1 MRCFVAI
8 SLPDAL
14 HAHLAALSRALRA
27 ESACRAFRFVADGN
41 AHLTLRFLGDVEED
55 TLTHVRGALAVACRG
70 RGALTL
76 HVGGLGAFPGL
87 RRPRVL
93 WVAVDE
99 PTGALAALQAVVEA
113 AAVGAG
119 LAPETRPFA
128 PHLTLARL
136 RDRHTPPAL
145 EGVAARRGAAPFGAF
160 TAQGVT
166 LFASELGAGAPV
178 YRVLEEFPLK

>member
-1 MRCFVAI
+1 MRCFIAI

-27 ESACRAFRFVADGN
+27 EAACRAFRFVADGN

-76 HVGGLGAFPGL
+76 QVGGLGAFPGL
-87 RRPRVL
+87 QRPRVL
-93 WVAVDE
+93 WVGVDE
-99 PTGALAALQAVVEA
+99 PTGALAELQGVAEA

-119 LAPETRPFA
+119 LSPEPRPFA
-128 PHLTLARL
+128 SHLTLARL
-136 RDRHTPPAL
+136 RERRTPPPLDEIAKRL
-145 EGVAARRGAAPFGAF
+145 VVAPFGAF
-160 TAQGVT
+160 VAQGVT
-166 LFASELGAGAPV
+166 LFRSELGAGVPV
-178 YRVLEEFPLK
+178 YRVLEEFPLP